1 MSIRLQRPIDNDL
14 GLLGFLTFGLLWTIG
29 IVWWIRR
36 PDRLELRTDIIRR
49 VISARTSRCRSR
61 GRATCT
67 RYAIRY
73 LATALADVNRDRVWT
88 DSDQK
93 RMWSRSGI
101 VSAVFLLALIAAR
114 VLL

>member
-1 MSIRLQRPIDNDL
+1 VRNQA
-14 GLLGFLTFGLLWTIG
+14 F
-29 IVWWIRR
+29 
-36 PDRLELRTDIIRR
+36 
-49 VISARTSRCRSR
+49 
-61 GRATCT
+61 
-67 RYAIRY
+67 
-73 LATALADVNRDRVWT
+73 ATALEANRDRVWT